1 MMKRLRIVGLITL
14 RSTAIGLATGSV
26 MGAFSGLGDAI
37 LMLIY
42 RSSAIDSIYSVG
54 GWGMLGAA
62 FGLVLGIGGGL
73 LLGIVT
79 SLFFYPLE
87 RVRLYRVIAPAV
99 GTVIAGSGAATWGPW
114 HFSST
119 SMTPTSAVVIGLGS
133 VLASLVAGWTGVLAA
148 QNIVR
153 WYEQWERKQVSAD
166 GYLISAGVEAAPS
179 PDPPEASY
187 SGTAAS
193 FRISPSWI
201 GIALL
206 ACVGSIKGY
215 LPLRWL
221 VCGTTDVI
229 TCLPS
234 PRLYTSVI
242 AGFKVTLPILLVSLL
257 ASVLLKK
264 LSKRYRY

>member
-14 RSTAIGLATGSV
+14 RSTAIGLASSV